1 MSGSL
6 YLSSSI
12 VIATYRMAY
21 QGYENLSLSLPLLFP
36 FTNSTCVCILATAE
50 PEIQQL
56 PDVAAA
62 PALKHLNKE
71 RPKRAKKQMARR
83 PVPAANIDTDA
94 VESAEVE
101 DFFKPATVS
110 QTPVVVTTPA
120 AKPRSGSKSDKLDDR

>member
-1 MSGSL
+1 MKSCHYHFL
-6 YLSSSI
+6 LI
-12 VIATYRMAY
+12 VRSQTVH
-21 QGYENLSLSLPLLFP
+21 
-36 FTNSTCVCILATAE
+36 VCILATAE

-83 PVPAANIDTDA
+83 PVPAAAIDTDT

-101 DFFKPATVS
+101 DFFKPAAVS